1 MGVLWE
7 KVCRPTPERLAR
19 MTATLHDAEKDAR
32 LTLEVLEETWEYR
45 KRHSK
50 IFDRYCCVNIDAEEY
65 MRKLRE
71 HLDEHG
77 QVVSSGTNK
86 KTMEYKAYLARKMCD
101 DKTIGCRHSSDL
113 RFLRAPEQA
122 GSKDERTGKRSTP
135 DRTTPDMI
143 TPERS
148 VGQASGSRENT
159 SIRAKNSRTDQYSS
173 SRTRGR

>member
-1 MGVLWE
+1 
-7 KVCRPTPERLAR
+7 
-19 MTATLHDAEKDAR
+19 
-32 LTLEVLEETWEYR
+32 
-45 KRHSK
+45 
-50 IFDRYCCVNIDAEEY
+50 

-71 HLDEHG
+71 HVDEDGH
-77 QVVSSGTNK
+77 VVSSSSGTNK

-113 RFLRAPEQA
+113 RFPKAPEQA
-122 GSKDERTGKRSTP
+122 GSKDERTGKRTTP
-135 DRTTPDMI
+135 DRTTPDRT

-159 SIRAKNSRTDQYSS
+159 SIRAKNARTDQYSS